1 MPRWCLLQFADA
13 NSISKASQ
21 LIGRKVVLKY
31 GKNNFIGKIMGLH
44 GKKGVVK
51 AKFRRGVPGQALR
64 ATVEL
69 VS

>member
-51 AKFRRGVPGQALR
+51 AKFRRGVPGQAFGT
-64 ATVEL
+64 TVEL